1 MISTRRRTLHIR
13 DEYLSAIL
21 TIAFKSGHRI
31 GKHRGESVA
40 FGEIHIPYWEEAG
53 FIRRTCR
60 VTGQF
65 FWTRDPTRD
74 TCGDS
79 VEDSYTFI
87 GKPII
92 DGYPMRGK
100 ALKDAMREMFL
111 NFFEQRNHERV
122 TPYPVIARWRDDI
135 HLTIASIADFQPH
148 VTSGMVPPPANP
160 LGISQPCIRLTD
172 VAAVGRSGRH
182 LSTFE
187 MMAHHA
193 FNRPKEGDVVYWID
207 QCVRY
212 CDEMLCEH
220 LGISPSEITYLENP
234 WSGGGNAGPAL
245 EVIVGGLELATLVF
259 MNLEEHEGG
268 DVEIK
273 GLKYREMDLQ
283 IIDTGYG
290 LERFCWAAAGTPTI
304 YEAIY
309 PESIDWLKSLAGF
322 DEIVSGLGLSA
333 ETDIL
338 LGELSRLAGILN
350 IDVGTDVDSLYSIL
364 SKRLVES
371 GLKVSVEELKRLT
384 EPLSGIYAIP
394 DHMHAICNMLGDG
407 LVPSNAKAG
416 YLVRM
421 LSRRVCRMKA
431 DLGLDVSL
439 AELAAHHIDTHLDY
453 SGFVQSREGTLA
465 ILTLEEQRYHEM
477 LRKGEAAVRTA
488 LRDLPQGAKEAPDE
502 TLFRL
507 AEERGLNPDMV
518 ASIANRAGWTQ
529 LGVRVGFAADMAAR
543 NAERT
548 KAAAS
553 ARGHSELFENED
565 YPPTALNYYQ
575 DTNRTSFDA
584 SVLACKEL
592 TEAQLGAL
600 NLSSEVSIAPT
611 HSIVLDSTLF
621 YPEGGGQLGDQG
633 TLGDVNVAD
642 TRIENGV
649 IYHLTDG
656 PVSGSISG
664 VVDWDRRR
672 QLMDHHTAV
681 HIVGGSARSLLGP
694 HVWQAGSNKGERYAR
709 IDLTHY
715 QRLSREDLDNIEDH
729 ANDIISANPTV
740 DKLVLD
746 RADADARFGFELYQG
761 GPPKHNEIRIIRIGE
776 HDVQACGGTHHDKAG
791 EVGEIR
797 IIRSSQVQD
806 GVERLQIVAGETAR
820 EHARAQERLLAES
833 SEVLGV
839 SPEDLPGAVSRFFD
853 EWKSQQKKIESLE
866 AEIVRLRTSGGGD
879 AAVEKGGIRY
889 AVMEVDGDIKAMMSM
904 LSQLTRDPNKPTLAI
919 LGTRGAG
926 GKLIVASTEGTI
938 ASEKHDATEILRAIA
953 GHIEGGGGGSPTMAQ
968 GGGSNPD
975 GIPAALD
982 AARDLLGL

>member
-1 MISTRRRTLHIR
+1 M
-13 DEYLSAIL
+13 
-21 TIAFKSGHRI
+21 
-31 GKHRGESVA
+31 A

-53 FIRRTCR
+53 FIRQTCR
-60 VTGQF
+60 VTNQF
-65 FWTRDPTRD
+65 FWTRDSDRE

-92 DGYPMRGK
+92 EGFSMRGK
-100 ALKDAMREMFL
+100 ELKDAMREMFL
-111 NFFEQRNHERV
+111 DFFEQRDHERV
-122 TPYPVIARWRDDI
+122 APYPVIARWRDDI

-193 FNRPKEGDVVYWID
+193 FNRPKDGDVVYWID

-212 CDEMLCEH
+212 CDEMLCGH
-220 LGISPSEITYLENP
+220 LGIDPAEITYLENP

-259 MNLEEHEGG
+259 MNLEEHEEG

-273 GLKYREMDLQ
+273 GLRYREMNLQ

-309 PESIDWLKSLAGF
+309 PESVVWLKSLAGF
-322 DEIVSGLGLSA
+322 DEMVSRLGLSV
-333 ETDIL
+333 ETDVL

-350 IDVGTDVDSLYSIL
+350 IDVGTDVESLYSIL
-364 SKRLVES
+364 SQRLVDS
-371 GLKVSVEELKRLT
+371 GLDVSVEELKRLT

-421 LSRRVCRMKA
+421 LSRRVCRMKD

-488 LRDLPQGAKEAPDE
+488 LRDLPHDAKEAPDE

-518 ASIANRAGWTQ
+518 ASIANGAGWTQ

-553 ARGHSELFENED
+553 SRGHSELFESED
-565 YPPTALNYYQ
+565 HPATSLDFYQ
-575 DTNRTSFDA
+575 DTSLTSFDA
-584 SVLACKEL
+584 SVLGCKEL
-592 TEAQLGAL
+592 TTGQLRAL
-600 NLSSEVSIAPT
+600 NLSSEVSITPT
-611 HSIVLDSTLF
+611 HSVVLDRTLF

-633 TLGDVNVAD
+633 TLGEANVAD

-649 IYHLTDG
+649 VFHLTDG
-656 PVSGSISG
+656 PVSGSTSG
-664 VVDWDRRR
+664 RVDWLRRR

-681 HIVGGSARSLLGP
+681 HIVGGSARTLLGP

-715 QRLSREDLDNIEDH
+715 ERLSRDELDSIEDY
-729 ANDIISANPTV
+729 ANDIIAADPTV
-740 DKLVLD
+740 DKIVLE
-746 RADADARFGFELYQG
+746 RAEADSRFGFELYQG
-761 GPPKHNEIRIIRIGE
+761 GPPKHSEIRIIRIGE
-776 HDVQACGGTHHDKAG
+776 YDVQACGGTHHDKAG
-791 EVGEIR
+791 EVGELR
-797 IIRSSQVQD
+797 IIRASQVQD

-820 EHARAQERLLAES
+820 EHARAQARLLAES
-833 SEVLGV
+833 REVLGV
-839 SPEDLPGAVSRFFD
+839 SPDDLPGAVSRFFE

-866 AEIVRLRTSGGGD
+866 AEIVRLRTSGGGED
-879 AAVEKGGIRY
+879 AVEKEGIRY
-889 AVMEVDGDIKAMMSM
+889 AVMEVRGDIKALMTM
-904 LSQLTRDPNKPTLAI
+904 LAQLTRDPQKPTLAV
-919 LGTRGAG
+919 LGTRDGG
-926 GKLIVASTEGTI
+926 GKLIVASTEGTS
-938 ASEKHDATEILRAIA
+938 AAEKHDATKILRAISS
-953 GHIEGGGGGSPTMAQ
+953 HIDGGGGGSPTMAQ

-982 AARDLLGL
+982 AARELLGL

>member
-1 MISTRRRTLHIR
+1 M
-13 DEYLSAIL
+13 
-21 TIAFKSGHRI
+21 
-31 GKHRGESVA
+31 A

-53 FIRRTCR
+53 FIRQTCR
-60 VTGQF
+60 VTNQF
-65 FWTRDPTRD
+65 FWTRDSDRE

-92 DGYPMRGK
+92 EGFSMRGK
-100 ALKDAMREMFL
+100 ELKDAMREMFL
-111 NFFEQRNHERV
+111 DFFEQRDHERV
-122 TPYPVIARWRDDI
+122 APYPVIARWRDDI

-193 FNRPKEGDVVYWID
+193 FNRPKDGDVVYWID

-212 CDEMLCEH
+212 CDEMLCGH
-220 LGISPSEITYLENP
+220 LGIDPAEITYLENP

-259 MNLEEHEGG
+259 MNLEEHEEG

-273 GLKYREMDLQ
+273 GLRYREMNLQ

-309 PESIDWLKSLAGF
+309 PESVIWLKSLAGF
-322 DEIVSGLGLSA
+322 DEMVSRLGLSV
-333 ETDIL
+333 ETDVL

-350 IDVGTDVDSLYSIL
+350 IDVGTDVESLYSIL
-364 SKRLVES
+364 SQRLVDS
-371 GLKVSVEELKRLT
+371 GLDVSVEELKRLT

-421 LSRRVCRMKA
+421 LSRRVCRMKD

-488 LRDLPQGAKEAPDE
+488 LRDLPQDAKEAPDE

-518 ASIANRAGWTQ
+518 ASIANGAGWTQ

-553 ARGHSELFENED
+553 SRGHSELFESED
-565 YPPTALNYYQ
+565 HPATSLDFYQ
-575 DTNRTSFDA
+575 DTSLTSFDA
-584 SVLACKEL
+584 SVLGCKEL
-592 TEAQLGAL
+592 TTGQLRAL
-600 NLSSEVSIAPT
+600 NLSSEVSITPT
-611 HSIVLDSTLF
+611 HSVVLDRTLF

-633 TLGDVNVAD
+633 TLGEANVAD

-649 IYHLTDG
+649 VFHLTDG
-656 PVSGSISG
+656 PVSGSTSG
-664 VVDWDRRR
+664 RVDWLRRR

-681 HIVGGSARSLLGP
+681 HIVGGSARTLLGP

-715 QRLSREDLDNIEDH
+715 ERLSRDELDSIEDY
-729 ANDIISANPTV
+729 ANDIIAADPTV
-740 DKLVLD
+740 DKIVLE
-746 RADADARFGFELYQG
+746 RAEADSRFGFELYQG
-761 GPPKHNEIRIIRIGE
+761 GPPKHSEIRIIRIGE
-776 HDVQACGGTHHDKAG
+776 YDVQACGGTHHDKAG
-791 EVGEIR
+791 EVGELR
-797 IIRSSQVQD
+797 IIRASQVQD

-839 SPEDLPGAVSRFFD
+839 SPDDLPGAVSRFFE

-866 AEIVRLRTSGGGD
+866 AEIVRLRTSGGGED
-879 AAVEKGGIRY
+879 AVEKEGIRY
-889 AVMEVDGDIKAMMSM
+889 AVMEVGGDIKALMTM
-904 LSQLTRDPNKPTLAI
+904 LAQLTRDPQKPTLAV
-919 LGTRGAG
+919 LGTRDGG
-926 GKLIVASTEGTI
+926 GKLIVASTEGTR
-938 ASEKHDATEILRAIA
+938 AAEKHDATKILRAISS
-953 GHIEGGGGGSPTMAQ
+953 HIDGGGGGSPTMAQ

-982 AARDLLGL
+982 AARELLGL

>member
-1 MISTRRRTLHIR
+1 M
-13 DEYLSAIL
+13 
-21 TIAFKSGHRI
+21 
-31 GKHRGESVA
+31 A

-53 FIRRTCR
+53 FIRQTCR
-60 VTGQF
+60 VTNQF
-65 FWTRDPTRD
+65 FWTRDSDRE

-92 DGYPMRGK
+92 EGFSMRGK
-100 ALKDAMREMFL
+100 ELKDTMREMFL
-111 NFFEQRNHERV
+111 DFFEQRDHERV
-122 TPYPVIARWRDDI
+122 APYPVIARWRDDI

-193 FNRPKEGDVVYWID
+193 FNRPKDGDVVYWID

-212 CDEMLCEH
+212 CDEMLCGH
-220 LGISPSEITYLENP
+220 LGIDPAEITYLENP

-259 MNLEEHEGG
+259 MNLEEHEEG

-273 GLKYREMDLQ
+273 GLRYREMNLQ

-309 PESIDWLKSLAGF
+309 PESVVWLKSLAGF
-322 DEIVSGLGLSA
+322 DEMVSRLGLSV
-333 ETDIL
+333 ETDVL

-350 IDVGTDVDSLYSIL
+350 IDVGTDVESLYSIL
-364 SKRLVES
+364 SQRLVDS
-371 GLKVSVEELKRLT
+371 GLDVSVEELKRLT

-421 LSRRVCRMKA
+421 LSRRVCRMKD

-488 LRDLPQGAKEAPDE
+488 LRDLPHDAKEAPDE

-518 ASIANRAGWTQ
+518 ASIANGAGWTQ

-553 ARGHSELFENED
+553 SRGHSELFESED
-565 YPPTALNYYQ
+565 HPATSLDFYQ
-575 DTNRTSFDA
+575 DTSLTSFDA
-584 SVLACKEL
+584 SVLGCKEL
-592 TEAQLGAL
+592 TTGQLRAL
-600 NLSSEVSIAPT
+600 NLSSEVSITPT
-611 HSIVLDSTLF
+611 HSVVLDRTLF

-633 TLGDVNVAD
+633 TLGEANVAD

-649 IYHLTDG
+649 VFHLTDG
-656 PVSGSISG
+656 PVSGSTSG
-664 VVDWDRRR
+664 RVDWLRRR

-681 HIVGGSARSLLGP
+681 HIVGGSARTLLGP

-715 QRLSREDLDNIEDH
+715 ERLSRDELDSIEDY
-729 ANDIISANPTV
+729 ANDIIAADPAV
-740 DKLVLD
+740 DKIVLE
-746 RADADARFGFELYQG
+746 RAEADSRFGFELYQG
-761 GPPKHNEIRIIRIGE
+761 GPPKHSEIRIIRIGE
-776 HDVQACGGTHHDKAG
+776 YDVQACGGTHHDKAG
-791 EVGEIR
+791 EVGELR
-797 IIRSSQVQD
+797 IIRASQVQD

-839 SPEDLPGAVSRFFD
+839 SPDDLPGAVSRFFE

-866 AEIVRLRTSGGGD
+866 AEIVRLRTSGGGED
-879 AAVEKGGIRY
+879 AVEKEGIRY
-889 AVMEVDGDIKAMMSM
+889 AVMEVRGDIKALMTM
-904 LSQLTRDPNKPTLAI
+904 LAQLTRDPQNPTLAV
-919 LGTRGAG
+919 LGTRDGG
-926 GKLIVASTEGTI
+926 GKLIVASTEGTS
-938 ASEKHDATEILRAIA
+938 AAEKHDATKILRAISS
-953 GHIEGGGGGSPTMAQ
+953 HIDGGGGGSPTMAQ

-982 AARDLLGL
+982 AARELLGL